1 MNVKIEPPA
10 GQDTQRWIEERDWA
24 TDNDMPLHPL
34 REGWE
39 MLSAQL
45 LEDVAE
51 SEIEHEIVSIWKS
64 SRTLEEFLERY
75 ARRYVKFDDFEELD
89 AAMLWRMSAFEMRYN
104 MDAFEILYNRKAME
118 ELACGGEEL
127 AHGGEEI

>member
-1 MNVKIEPPA
+1 MNVKSRP
-10 GQDTQRWIEERDWA
+10 QDTQRWIEERDWA

-34 REGWE
+34 REGWK

-45 LEDVAE
+45 FEDVAE
-51 SEIEHEIVSIWKS
+51 SEIEHEIIMIWKS
-64 SRTLEEFLERY
+64 SRTLEEFLKRY